1 LDTVQLQRPAGTYG
15 RQLVKP
21 SAHVP
26 AFCELPARQG
36 HKRLVSTHSYP
47 RRRPTPS
54 ADEEW
59 GAVRRLALL
68 AAVALLVAQLA
79 SAFAGI
85 LVSVVGLAVMAA
97 YAAARTG
104 RP

>member
-1 LDTVQLQRPAGTYG
+1 
-15 RQLVKP
+15 
-21 SAHVP
+21 
-26 AFCELPARQG
+26 
-36 HKRLVSTHSYP
+36 VSTHSYP
-47 RRRPTPS
+47 RQRPSPS
-54 ADEEW
+54 AGEAW

-85 LVSVVGLAVMAA
+85 VVSVVGLAALAA
-97 YAAARTG
+97 YAAATTD